1 MEPKRFLFVSLS
13 GLIGDIAWQVL
24 KEGHEVR
31 YWIDSEK
38 ERDIADGF
46 VPKSTGWAEDGDR
59 LPNWGYLR

>member
-13 GLIGDIAWQVL
+13 GLIGDIDRQVL

-31 YWIDSEK
+31 CWIDSEK

-46 VPKSTGWAEDGDR
+46 TPKSTGWAEDGDR
-59 LPNWGYLR
+59 LYNRGYLR

>member
-1 MEPKRFLFVSLS
+1 MPKRKFLFASLS

-31 YWIDSEK
+31 YYIDNEK

-46 VPKSTGWAEDGDR
+46 VPKSDDYEKDTKGRA
-59 LPNWGYLR
+59 